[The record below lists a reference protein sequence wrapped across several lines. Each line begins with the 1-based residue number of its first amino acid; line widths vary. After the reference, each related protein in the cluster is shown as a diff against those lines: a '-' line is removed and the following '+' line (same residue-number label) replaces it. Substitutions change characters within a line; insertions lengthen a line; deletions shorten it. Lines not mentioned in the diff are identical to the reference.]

1 MRDAFEQAKQH
12 FIAGNTAFEAGDFV
26 RAEAQFEASLALL
39 PERVSTLGNL
49 AAVHLHLGRPE
60 AALALLDQA
69 LALDPSDLP
78 ARLHRST
85 ALGDLGREDEALVE
99 LDRVLAQ
106 VPDHPAARYHRARTL
121 GALQR
126 YAEAA
131 AGFEHLLRLDPRH
144 ALAWFG
150 HGQSL
155 QYLDRPA
162 EALASYDQALALAP
176 GQSQAWS
183 NRGHILKH
191 QGREAEAAQSYRE
204 AIAHGGDAAL
214 NAYYLAGLTRL
225 SGEATPPAPPRQ
237 YVEELFDNY
246 AEGFDAHVV
255 GALGFQGHSVLLERL
270 KLACGPVRRASALDL
285 GCGTGLCAPALLT
298 LAERVDG
305 VDLSAAMLDKA
316 RALGLYRQLDHA
328 DVAEHLAR
336 SDQRHDIVAAADVF
350 IYVGDLRAVFAGVAR
365 VLRPGGLFGFSIELA
380 ADALDIELRS
390 SLRYAHSQRHVL
402 ALAAEVGLEPVS
414 LHAQPLRQDQGQ
426 PIAGLYLVLRLIDFD
441 T

>member
-1 MRDAFEQAKQH
+1 MSDAFEQARQH
-12 FIAGNTAFEAGDFV
+12 FVAGNAAFEAGDFV
-26 RAEAQFEASLALL
+26 RAAEQFEASLALL

-49 AAVHLHLGRPE
+49 AAARLHLGRPE

-69 LALDPSDLP
+69 LALDPSDLS

-85 ALGDLGREDEALVE
+85 ALGDLGRDDEALVE
-99 LDRVLAQ
+99 LDSVLAQ
-106 VPDHPAARYHRARTL
+106 APDHPAARYHRARSL

-126 YAEAA
+126 YAEALSA
-131 AGFEHLLRLDPRH
+131 FEHLLRLDDQH

-150 HGQSL
+150 HGQTQ

-162 EALASYDQALALAP
+162 AALASYERALALAP

-191 QGREAEAAQSYRE
+191 QGREAEAAHSYRQ
-204 AIAHGGDAAL
+204 AIAHGGDAAM
-214 NAYYLAGLTRL
+214 NAYYLAGL
-225 SGEATPPAPPRQ
+225 SGEGAPPAPPRQ
-237 YVEELFDNY
+237 YVEQLFDNY

-255 GALGFQGHSVLLERL
+255 GALGYQGHSVLLERL
-270 KLACGPVRRASALDL
+270 ALACGPTRRASALDL
-285 GCGTGLCAPALLT
+285 GCGTGLCAPALLA
-298 LAERVDG
+298 LAERIDG

-350 IYVGDLRAVFAGVAR
+350 IYVGELRAVFAGVAR
-365 VLRPGGLFGFSIELA
+365 VLRPGGLFGFSVERA
-380 ADALDIELRS
+380 GEALDFELRS
-390 SLRYAHSQRHVL
+390 SLRYAHSQRYLL
-402 ALAAEVGLEPVS
+402 ALAAEAGFEPVS

-426 PIAGLYLVLRLIDFD
+426 PIAGLYVVLRRA
-441 T
+441 